1 MIKFDNVNNVYPN
14 GLHAL
19 KNINLEIQQG
29 EFVAI
34 IGLSGAGKSTLLR
47 TVNRM
52 HDITDGVLT
61 VNGQEVNNLK
71 GKELRK
77 FRRGVGMV
85 FQSFNLVT
93 RTSVVKNVL
102 TSRVPDM
109 PLWKSI
115 IGLYS
120 KEDKVIAL
128 EALDKVGIL
137 DKAYVRA
144 DQLSGGQQQRV
155 ALARTLAQ
163 NPEIILADEPVAALD
178 PITAVQV
185 MDDFKRINE
194 ELNMSVLINIHHVD
208 LALKYADRVIGI
220 KAGEIVYDGPSSEV
234 THDVLTEIY
243 GRELAQDEM
252 MGA

>member
-1 MIKFDNVNNVYPN
+1 MIKFDNVNKGYPN

-61 VNGQEVNNLK
+61 VKGQEVNNLK

-77 FRRGVGMV
+77 FRRGIRMV

-144 DQLSGGQQQRV
+144 DQLSGGQQHRV

-163 NPEIILADEPVAALD
+163 NPEIILAD
-178 PITAVQV
+178 
-185 MDDFKRINE
+185 
-194 ELNMSVLINIHHVD
+194 
-208 LALKYADRVIGI
+208 
-220 KAGEIVYDGPSSEV
+220 
-234 THDVLTEIY
+234 
-243 GRELAQDEM
+243 
-252 MGA
+252 